1 MSSETPRF
9 PNLRALLLD
18 VGGVLMDERPSYQRF
33 RREARLRLGG
43 VTAAE
48 VLRSVRAAIAANPR
62 PRWTSQHA
70 IQQLGGDPA
79 VARQIWSEID
89 VHGLDRPY
97 VEAPAALERL
107 ASRYRLAVVG
117 NQGLKARGRLEAAG
131 LLRFFEVVVISD
143 EVGISKPDPRIF
155 ELALEQL
162 RVAPDEAA
170 MVGDRL
176 DNDIG
181 PARRLG
187 IIGIRVWRGP
197 HVWQRPIDACE
208 KPDLTVRSL
217 TELARV
223 LAG

>member
-1 MSSETPRF
+1 MNSNARIF

-18 VGGVLMDERPSYQRF
+18 VGGVLMDERPSYARF

-48 VLRSVRAAIAANPR
+48 VLRSVRAAIGANPR

-79 VARQIWSEID
+79 LAPAIWSEIE

-97 VEAPAALERL
+97 AEAVPALEQL
-107 ASRYRLAVVG
+107 AACYRLAIVG

-131 LLRFFEVVVISD
+131 LLRFCEAVVISD
-143 EVGISKPDPRIF
+143 EVGVSKPDPRIF

-162 RVAPDEAA
+162 DVAACATA

-187 IIGIRVWRGP
+187 IIGIRMWRGP
-197 HVWQRPIDACE
+197 HVWQRPLDPSE
-208 KPDLTVRSL
+208 NPDLTVRSL

-223 LAG
+223 LC